1 MPNFQYTAQDQTGA
15 SQQGALEANDQNDAY
30 AKLTA
35 SGLKPTAIQE
45 VQADAGDAS
54 GAKKKKG
61 GLLAFEIGGG
71 PSKEDLSIFT
81 RQMATLIEAGLPL
94 LRSLEVMIKQQQ
106 KKPKF
111 RNILEEVANNV
122 RSGGNLSDG
131 LSNYPKVFDKLY
143 CNMVRAG
150 EAGGVL
156 DIVLDRVATF
166 MEKSIRTAN
175 KVKAAMI
182 YPSVVMVVAIGIVA
196 LLMVV
201 VVPKFEN
208 IFQQMLKG
216 APMPGP
222 TLVVMGISNFFVEQK
237 WLALIGAFALVSGVI
252 GLKRTKKGARF
263 FDWLGLNL
271 PKFGDVMVKSNVARI
286 TRTFGTL
293 LDSGVPILQALL
305 ITRETLTNSY
315 FADAMT
321 KMHDAVRDGEPLA
334 GPMSQEKVFPMMVTS
349 MVEIGEETG
358 ELPAMLN
365 RIADNYDEDID
376 NAVAALTSIIEPIMI
391 VFLAVIVG
399 FIVIALFLPIVSII
413 ETLGK

>member
-15 SQQGALEANDQNDAY
+15 TQQGVVEANDQNDAY
-30 AKLTA
+30 AKVTA
-35 SGLKPTAIQE
+35 SGLTPTAIAEAQQTAPE
-45 VQADAGDAS
+45 AAS
-54 GAKKKKG
+54 GKAKKG
-61 GLLAFEIGGG
+61 GLLQIEIGGG
-71 PSKEDLSIFT
+71 ATKEDLCVFT
-81 RQMATLIEAGLPL
+81 RQMATLVQAGLPL
-94 LRSLEVMIKQQQ
+94 LRSLEVMIKQQE

-111 RNILEEVANNV
+111 RRVLEAVAEKV
-122 RSGGNLSDG
+122 RSGGNLSEG
-131 LSNYPKVFDKLY
+131 LSEHPKVFDKLY
-143 CNMVRAG
+143 CNMVKAG

-156 DIVLDRVATF
+156 DVVLDRVAMF
-166 MEKSIRTAN
+166 MEKSIRTAK
-175 KVKAAMI
+175 KVKSAMI
-182 YPSVVMVVAIGIVA
+182 YPSVVMVVAVGIVA

-201 VVPKFEN
+201 VVPKFQG

-216 APMPGP
+216 APMPTP
-222 TLVVMGISNFFVEQK
+222 TQIVIGISDFFVQQK
-237 WLALIGAFALVSGVI
+237 WLALGCIIVSVFAFM
-252 GLKRTKKGARF
+252 GLKRSKKGSRGL
-263 FDWLGLNL
+263 DWLGIKL
-271 PKFGDVMVKSNVARI
+271 PKFGDVIVKSNVARI

-293 LDSGVPILQALL
+293 LESGVPILQALL
-305 ITRETLTNSY
+305 ITRETISNSF

-334 GPMSQEKVFPMMVTS
+334 NPMGQQAVFPTMVTS

-376 NAVAALTSIIEPIMI
+376 NAVAALVSIIEPIMI
-391 VFLAVIVG
+391 VFLAVVVG

>member
-15 SQQGALEANDQNDAY
+15 TQQGTVEATDQNNAY
-30 AKLTA
+30 SKVTA
-35 SGLKPTAIQE
+35 SGLTPTSIQE
-45 VQADAGDAS
+45 IQEAASDAVG
-54 GAKKKKG
+54 GKKKKSG
-61 GLLAFEIGGG
+61 FLQFEIGGG
-71 PSKEDLSIFT
+71 ASKEDLCIFT
-81 RQMATLIEAGLPL
+81 RQMATLVQAGLPL
-94 LRSLEVMIKQQQ
+94 LRSLEVMIKQQE

-111 RNILEEVANNV
+111 QRILESVANKV
-122 RSGGNLSDG
+122 RSGGNLSEG
-131 LSNYPKVFDKLY
+131 LSDHPKVFDKLY
-143 CNMVRAG
+143 CNMVKAG

-156 DIVLDRVATF
+156 DVVLDRVAMF
-166 MEKSIRTAN
+166 MEKSISTAK

-182 YPSVVMVVAIGIVA
+182 YPAVVMVVAVGIVA

-201 VVPKFEN
+201 VVPKFQG

-216 APMPGP
+216 APLPGP
-222 TLVVMGISNFFVEQK
+222 TQIVIGVSHFFVDQK
-237 WLALIGAFALVSGVI
+237 WLALLSIIGLVFAFM
-252 GLKRTKKGARF
+252 GLKRSKKGSRCL
-263 FDWLGLNL
+263 DWLSIKM
-271 PKFGDVMVKSNVARI
+271 PKFGDVMIKSNVARI

-293 LDSGVPILQALL
+293 LESGVPILQALM
-305 ITRETLTNSY
+305 ITRETISNSF

-334 GPMSQEKVFPMMVTS
+334 SPMGQEAVFPTMVTS

-358 ELPAMLN
+358 ELPDMLN

-391 VFLAVIVG
+391 VFLAVVVG

>member
-1 MPNFQYTAQDQTGA
+1 MPTFHYTAKDNSGA
-15 SQQGALEANDQNDAY
+15 TKQGSVEAIDQNDAHG
-30 AKLTA
+30 KITA
-35 SGLKPTAIQE
+35 AGLYPTALQE
-45 VQADAGDAS
+45 AVQGEKGSAPG
-54 GAKKKKG
+54 KKKKN
-61 GLLAFEIGGG
+61 LLLQLELGGG
-71 PSKEDLSIFT
+71 PTKEDLSIFT
-81 RQMATLIEAGLPL
+81 RQMATLIQAGLPL
-94 LRSLEVMIKQQQ
+94 LRSLEVMIKQQE

-111 RNILEEVANNV
+111 RHILEEVADHV
-122 RSGGNLSDG
+122 RSGGTLSDG
-131 LSNYPKVFDKLY
+131 LSNHSKILDKLY
-143 CNMVRAG
+143 CNMVKAG

-156 DIVLDRVATF
+156 DVVLDRVATF
-166 MEKSIRTAN
+166 MEKSIRTAK

-182 YPSVVMVVAIGIVA
+182 YPSVVMVVAVAIVT

-201 VVPKFEN
+201 VVPKFEA

-222 TLVVMGISNFFVEQK
+222 TRVVIGVSDFFVEQK
-237 WLALIGAFALVSGVI
+237 WLAMAGIVVLVFAFI
-252 GLKRTKKGARF
+252 GLKRSKRGSRF
-263 FDWLGLNL
+263 FDWLAINL
-271 PKFGDVMVKSNVARI
+271 PKFGDVIVKSNVARI

-305 ITRETLTNSY
+305 ITRETLTNS
-315 FADAMT
+315 FFSDSMT

-334 GPMSQEKVFPMMVTS
+334 NPMGQEKVFPTMVTS

-365 RIADNYDEDID
+365 RVADNYDEDID
-376 NAVAALTSIIEPIMI
+376 NAVAALISIIEPIMI
-391 VFLAVIVG
+391 VFLAVVVG